1 MMTSNCFYY
10 GVYSPKG
17 YYSLASRPTFSA
29 GRNFVVK
36 GYRPSVKQKFFDVIK
51 AELDK
56 RGHSYIDFRADGKS
70 DGVFSKD
77 ADLRVIDGTYCTF
90 DETDFPVICLDDDE
104 IAEAEPCLKVRDE
117 AVQRTKRFLSAC
129 RCISNDMLRLEAANI
144 DLAKIN
150 RFSSRLWSSTGGSL
164 TGAVGTEHKR
174 FVTCFTSDGVELNME
189 AFDIYCDNVTVLCDK
204 TGACAGRIVDR
215 VRRYALSAGYDVI
228 SCLCPLNV
236 DSGAEHIIIPE
247 LKYGIFVNKH
257 FHKADFH
264 NCRKVFTGRFM
275 TVGGAENKNRMDF
288 SFKAYKRL
296 MQEVFSSLET
306 VEFCDSELDKI
317 ANKNNDNEK
326 IGKTL
331 QKVFSP

>member
-29 GRNFVVK
+29 GKNFVVK
-36 GYRPSVKQKFFDVIK
+36 GYCPSVKQKFFNEIK

-56 RGHSYIDFRADGKS
+56 RGYSYIDFCADSKS

-90 DETDFPVICLDDDE
+90 DETEFSVICLDDCEADE
-104 IAEAEPCLKVRDE
+104 VETCLKVRDE

-129 RCISNDMLRLEAANI
+129 RCINNDMSRLEAANI

-189 AFDIYCDNVTVLCDK
+189 AFDIYCENVTVLCDK
-204 TGACAGRIVDR
+204 TGACARRIVDR

-257 FHKADFH
+257 FHKADFSG
-264 NCRKVFTGRFM
+264 CRKVFAGRFM
-275 TVGGAENKNRMDF
+275 AAGSAENRNRMDF

-296 MQEVFSSLET
+296 MQEVFASLET

-317 ANKNNDNEK
+317 TNKNNNNE
-326 IGKTL
+326 IIEITL
-331 QKVFSP
+331 QKIFS